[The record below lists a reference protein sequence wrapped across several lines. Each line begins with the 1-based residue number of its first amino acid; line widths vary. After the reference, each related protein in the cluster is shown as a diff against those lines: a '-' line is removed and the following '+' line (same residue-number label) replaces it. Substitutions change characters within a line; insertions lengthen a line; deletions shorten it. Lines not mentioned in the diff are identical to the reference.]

1 MTINSKTELFKSI
14 YEGRIPERVPI
25 SAKLP
30 FEACID
36 YAGLSM
42 VKAQWTFEGA
52 EDAYD
57 ILCRKIHTDAMP
69 VGGEEK
75 NPAVF
80 KILDSQGYQVTSSGS
95 IQHSD
100 CVTLFSEEYDRFIE
114 NPMDFFMEKVLPRMF
129 KGLDC
134 DAAQRSFILAKAS
147 TAFNERAVQVGQLT
161 QKLGK
166 KYGFFTPP
174 AGSSAVVRAPFDL
187 LGDFLRGFKGI
198 SSDLRRMPE
207 KIGMA
212 CDALLPFQIFRGLP
226 QNVSVLG
233 STFIPLHFAGYIRP
247 KDFENIYWPSLKKFI
262 EYLYCHGQVCQLF
275 CENDWMR
282 YLDYLYELPP
292 ATRFIFEYGDAQKI
306 KDTLGKKHIISGL
319 YPLTYLKTATKQKCI
334 DKAKEYI
341 DILAPGGNYIFS
353 FDKNPLSLN
362 SINLENYIAVI
373 DYVAENTWYTNAG
386 ELAIDRK
393 RYGTVTCPAIPE
405 LKTKYLEN
413 DFSEKDTTDIDEVM
427 SRQLRKYDTVLIN
440 MLLRSL

>member
-1 MTINSKTELFKSI
+1 MISSKTELFKEI

-36 YAGLSM
+36 YAGLST
-42 VKAQWTFEGA
+42 VKAQWTFEGV
-52 EDAYD
+52 EHAYD
-57 ILCRKIHTDAMP
+57 ALCRRINTDTMP

-80 KILDSQGYQVTSSGS
+80 KILDSQGYKVTSSGS

-100 CVTLFSEEYDRFIE
+100 CVTLLSEEYDSFI
-114 NPMDFFMEKVLPRMF
+114 NAPIDFFMEKVLPRMF

-134 DAAQRSFILAKAS
+134 DAAMRSVNLAKAFS
-147 TAFNERAVQVGQLT
+147 AFNERSVQIGQLT

-198 SSDLRRMPE
+198 SSDLRRIPE
-207 KIGMA
+207 KISMA
-212 CDALLPFQIFRGLP
+212 CEALLPFQIFRGLP
-226 QNVSVLG
+226 KNVSYLG

-247 KDFENIYWPSLKKFI
+247 KDFEDIYWPSLKKFI
-262 EYLYCHGQVCQLF
+262 DYLYCHGQVCQLF

-292 ATRFIFEYGDAQKI
+292 GTRLIFEYGDAQKI

-319 YPLTYLKTATKQKCI
+319 YPLTYLKTATKQACI

-362 SINLENYIAVI
+362 SINLDNYIAVI
-373 DYVAENTWYTNAG
+373 DYVAKNARYTNVG
-386 ELAIDRK
+386 DRAIEK
-393 RYGTVTCPAIPE
+393 KSYGAVTCPSIPE
-405 LKTKYLEN
+405 LKTRYLQN
-413 DFSEKDTTDIDEVM
+413 YYPTGDTTAMDEVM
-427 SRQLRKYDTVLIN
+427 NQQLNKYDTMLMN

>member
-1 MTINSKTELFKSI
+1 MVNSKTELFKSI
-14 YEGRIPERVPI
+14 YEGCIPERVPI

-36 YAGLSM
+36 YAGLST

-187 LGDFLRGFKGI
+187 LGDF
-198 SSDLRRMPE
+198 
-207 KIGMA
+207 
-212 CDALLPFQIFRGLP
+212 
-226 QNVSVLG
+226 
-233 STFIPLHFAGYIRP
+233 
-247 KDFENIYWPSLKKFI
+247 
-262 EYLYCHGQVCQLF
+262 
-275 CENDWMR
+275 
-282 YLDYLYELPP
+282 
-292 ATRFIFEYGDAQKI
+292 
-306 KDTLGKKHIISGL
+306 
-319 YPLTYLKTATKQKCI
+319 
-334 DKAKEYI
+334 
-341 DILAPGGNYIFS
+341 
-353 FDKNPLSLN
+353 
-362 SINLENYIAVI
+362 
-373 DYVAENTWYTNAG
+373 
-386 ELAIDRK
+386 
-393 RYGTVTCPAIPE
+393 
-405 LKTKYLEN
+405 
-413 DFSEKDTTDIDEVM
+413 
-427 SRQLRKYDTVLIN
+427 
-440 MLLRSL
+440 